1 MMRVAGGESMM
12 RVAGDDAPATSSGT
26 GPPKVFVLRHEKRD
40 PTDPRFFT
48 HLTEEGMMDAA
59 KTVSD
64 NLHDLGITKIYA
76 SPFLRVL
83 QTVEPFARRKG
94 LLVRVD
100 YSLYEHPEPND
111 EPVTALPAEFYE
123 RFPIDAAFASTL
135 DGKRIGG
142 AFYTLVP
149 IRPRR
154 RGERRSLRTLPGVS
168 LRPSLAFN
176 PRHRRLSTP
185 TDAFELH
192 PDIALYGMTLTAHN
206 ADAAALRRR
215 LQAFLK
221 WVVENHGA
229 DERVLLATHQ
239 TSCHELMHLQSG
251 VEIETLDV
259 AMGSVFELDA
269 EAALG
274 GSS

>member
-1 MMRVAGGESMM
+1 MM

-48 HLTEEGMMDAA
+48 HLTEEGMVDAA

-111 EPVTALPAEFYE
+111 EPVTALPAEFHE

-135 DGKRIGG
+135 DGKRIG
-142 AFYTLVP
+142 
-149 IRPRR
+149 
-154 RGERRSLRTLPGVS
+154 
-168 LRPSLAFN
+168 
-176 PRHRRLSTP
+176 
-185 TDAFELH
+185 
-192 PDIALYGMTLTAHN
+192 AHN
-206 ADAAALRRR
+206 ADATASSSVLKVGRGEPRRGRARVARDASDELPRAHASSEWCRDRDARRR
-215 LQAFLK
+215 
-221 WVVENHGA
+221 
-229 DERVLLATHQ
+229 D
-239 TSCHELMHLQSG
+239 G
-251 VEIETLDV
+251 VGV
-259 AMGSVFELDA
+259 
-269 EAALG
+269 
-274 GSS
+274 

>member
-1 MMRVAGGESMM
+1 MRVAGGVSTM

-48 HLTEEGMMDAA
+48 PLTEEGMMDAA

-64 NLHDLGITKIYA
+64 DLHDLGITKIYA

-123 RFPIDAAFASTL
+123 RFPIDAAFASIL
-135 DGKRIGG
+135 DGNRIG
-142 AFYTLVP
+142 
-149 IRPRR
+149 
-154 RGERRSLRTLPGVS
+154 
-168 LRPSLAFN
+168 
-176 PRHRRLSTP
+176 
-185 TDAFELH
+185 
-192 PDIALYGMTLTAHN
+192 AHN